1 MSSGKLQLT
10 QGQSQQLSGE
20 MLQSLH
26 VLQMNRE
33 DLSAYIRE
41 EVEKNPVLESD
52 FMAAPGRNESL
63 EVYSSGS
70 HFHND
75 DETHPDLSQYVSSG
89 TSLEEYL
96 TEQLGVLDLTDP
108 LRCLCLHII
117 GDLDERGYLCETTD
131 ELAKECGT
139 GVREIRAALKVVQ
152 SLDPAGIAAG
162 TLQECLLL
170 QLDALGEKTPEME
183 LLVNRMLNDAASG
196 KTASIAKKLGVSRRE
211 AAQMI
216 RRLRRLTPYPGESI
230 GNREM
235 IQYIT
240 PDLILE
246 RDDHQLRLRYNEN
259 GIPTLTFSPFYQ
271 EMLHRETENAE
282 VQKYLSG
289 QFQSGRELLRQLD
302 QRKSTTLR
310 VAAAILRH
318 QENFLRIGPAGLA
331 PLTQSE
337 IADETGLS
345 CSTISRTVNGKYLQC
360 SQGIYELKF
369 FFSKALELNADA
381 PGEGPEIS
389 AVSIRSLIR
398 RIIRNEPPDHPLT
411 DRQITSEL
419 SRRGIQISCRTTTK
433 YRMQEGILPSY
444 QRKRERSGDD
454 SHIITKK

>member
-70 HFHND
+70 NFHND

-108 LRCLCLHII
+108 LRSLCLHII
-117 GDLDERGYLCETTD
+117 GDLDERGYLCETAD

-235 IQYIT
+235 IRYII

-246 RDDHQLRLRYNEN
+246 RDNHQLRLRYNEN
-259 GIPTLTFSPFYQ
+259 GIPSLTFSPFYQ

-289 QFQSGRELLRQLD
+289 QYQSGRELLRQLD

-381 PGEGPEIS
+381 PGEDPEIS

>member
-96 TEQLGVLDLTDP
+96 TEQLGVLDLTDS
-108 LRCLCLHII
+108 LRSLCLHII
-117 GDLDERGYLCETTD
+117 GDLDERGYLCETAD
-131 ELAKECGT
+131 ALAKECGT

-235 IQYIT
+235 IRYII

-259 GIPTLTFSPFYQ
+259 GIPSLTFSPFYQ

-381 PGEGPEIS
+381 PGEDPEIS

-444 QRKRERSGDD
+444 RRKRERSGDD

>member
-75 DETHPDLSQYVSSG
+75 DETHPDLSQYVSSE

-117 GDLDERGYLCETTD
+117 GDLDERGYLCETAD

-259 GIPTLTFSPFYQ
+259 GIPSLTFSPFYQ
-271 EMLHRETENAE
+271 EMLHRKTENAE

>member
-96 TEQLGVLDLTDP
+96 TEQLGVLDLTDS
-108 LRCLCLHII
+108 LRSLCLHII

-139 GVREIRAALKVVQ
+139 GVREIQAALKVVQ
-152 SLDPAGIAAG
+152 SLDPAGIATG

-259 GIPTLTFSPFYQ
+259 GIPSLTFSPFYQ

>member
-1 MSSGKLQLT
+1 
-10 QGQSQQLSGE
+10 
-20 MLQSLH
+20 
-26 VLQMNRE
+26 
-33 DLSAYIRE
+33 
-41 EVEKNPVLESD
+41 
-52 FMAAPGRNESL
+52 
-63 EVYSSGS
+63 
-70 HFHND
+70 
-75 DETHPDLSQYVSSG
+75 
-89 TSLEEYL
+89 
-96 TEQLGVLDLTDP
+96 
-108 LRCLCLHII
+108 
-117 GDLDERGYLCETTD
+117 
-131 ELAKECGT
+131 
-139 GVREIRAALKVVQ
+139 
-152 SLDPAGIAAG
+152 
-162 TLQECLLL
+162 
-170 QLDALGEKTPEME
+170 
-183 LLVNRMLNDAASG
+183 
-196 KTASIAKKLGVSRRE
+196 
-211 AAQMI
+211 MI

-235 IQYIT
+235 IRYII

-246 RDDHQLRLRYNEN
+246 RDNHQLRLRYNEN
-259 GIPTLTFSPFYQ
+259 GIPSLTFSPFYQ

-289 QFQSGRELLRQLD
+289 QFQSGRELLRQVD

-381 PGEGPEIS
+381 PGEDPEIS

>member
-75 DETHPDLSQYVSSG
+75 DETHPDLSQYVSSE

-235 IQYIT
+235 IPYIT

-259 GIPTLTFSPFYQ
+259 GIPSLTFSPFYQ

-289 QFQSGRELLRQLD
+289 QFQPGRELLRQLD
-302 QRKSTTLR
+302 QRTSTTLR

-369 FFSKALELNADA
+369 FFSKALELNVDA
-381 PGEGPEIS
+381 PGEDPEIS

-444 QRKRERSGDD
+444 RRKRERSGDD